1 MMSNNRMTREQLGV
15 KSGDTI
21 IVKGRVAFAR
31 LDKLVEGEALARENE
46 RRSKLGMLHTKPF
59 RSITIEDPEIVQGQ
73 GTPLA
78 QFHGQS
84 VYQNK
89 QNGKN
94 MMTLESKSLYPPRYG
109 HIQNG
114 KIVEIE
120 DPQKNPAQG
129 QIVYIM
135 IQAFKAKGFN
145 NLGSSFNAIV
155 FEEGEIKF
163 YEGGDN
169 VLAGFGQALNMPVET
184 LPQAQPQPIEPQQEP
199 VATPDANAGGFGTAP
214 TPEQNQ
220 NTNPFGGFGGAQGQN
235 AGQPAQNPF
244 GGGFDQSTQNPFGGG
259 SGQPAQNPFGMSDQQ
274 ASQNPFGGNNGGGS
288 PFA

>member
-1 MMSNNRMTREQLGV
+1 MSNRMTREQLGV

-21 IVKGRVAFAR
+21 VVKGRVVFAR
-31 LDKLVEGEALARENE
+31 LDKLVEGEALVRENE

-59 RSITIEDPEIVQGQ
+59 RSITIEDPEIIQGQ

-94 MMTLESKSLYPPRYG
+94 TMTLESKSLYPPRYG

-120 DPQKNPAQG
+120 DPQKNPAPG

-135 IQAFKAKGFN
+135 IEAFKAKGFN

-163 YEGGDN
+163 YEGGN
-169 VLAGFGQALNMPVET
+169 NALVGFGQALNMPVET
-184 LPQAQPQPIEPQQEP
+184 LSQAQPQPIEPQQEP
-199 VATPDANAGGFGTAP
+199 VATP
-214 TPEQNQ
+214 EQNP
-220 NTNPFGGFGGAQGQN
+220 NTNPFGGFGGAQEQN
-235 AGQPAQNPF
+235 AGQPA
-244 GGGFDQSTQNPFGGG
+244 QNPFGGG

-274 ASQNPFGGNNGGGS
+274 ASQNPFGGNNGDGS